1 MMWVILNNFLVF
13 FLLFFCSVTQ
23 AQVDIKE
30 QSKDGYIRVERNEEA
45 LTKEIYTSM
54 HQLSEF
60 FEEEKNYVED
70 IKAII
75 DKKLVSQA
83 AVTGLGNYKIY
94 TYRLSK
100 IRKKNL
106 LMALA
111 SGAKNFFSKNYDYY
125 TIFFVR

>member
-83 AVTGLGNYKIY
+83 AVTGLGNYKI
-94 TYRLSK
+94 K

-111 SGAKNFFSKNYDYY
+111 SGAKKFFFKKL
-125 TIFFVR
+125 

>member
-83 AVTGLGNYKIY
+83 AVTGLGNYKI
-94 TYRLSK
+94 K

-106 LMALA
+106 LMTLA

-125 TIFFVR
+125 TTFFVR

>member
-94 TYRLSK
+94 ACMLTLHKKEVFGQLNPLEKCFK
-100 IRKKNL
+100 ICYVYGKRKP
-106 LMALA
+106 
-111 SGAKNFFSKNYDYY
+111 
-125 TIFFVR
+125 T

>member
-1 MMWVILNNFLVF
+1 MMWVLNNLVF
-13 FLLFFCSVTQ
+13 LLILYSTQ
-23 AQVDIKE
+23 AQLDIKE

-60 FEEEKNYVED
+60 FEEEKTYVED

-83 AVTGLGNYKIY
+83 TVTGLGMYA
-94 TYRLSK
+94 K
-100 IRKKNL
+100 IRKKCNL
-106 LMALA
+106 
-111 SGAKNFFSKNYDYY
+111 GN
-125 TIFFVR
+125 

>member
-13 FLLFFCSVTQ
+13 FLLFFCSVSQ

-83 AVTGLGNYKIY
+83 AVTGLGNYKI
-94 TYRLSK
+94 K

>member
-83 AVTGLGNYKIY
+83 AVTGLGNYKI
-94 TYRLSK
+94 K
-100 IRKKNL
+100 IRKK
-106 LMALA
+106 
-111 SGAKNFFSKNYDYY
+111 KFFNG
-125 TIFFVR
+125 IG

>member
-83 AVTGLGNYKIY
+83 AVTGLGNYKI
-94 TYRLSK
+94 K

>member
-1 MMWVILNNFLVF
+1 MEMMWVLNNFLVF
-13 FLLFFCSVTQ
+13 LLILYSTTQ
-23 AQVDIKE
+23 AQVDIRE
-30 QSKDGYIRVERNEEA
+30 QSKDGYIRIEKNEEA

-83 AVTGLGNYKIY
+83 AVTGLGNY
-94 TYRLSK
+94 
-100 IRKKNL
+100 
-106 LMALA
+106 LA
-111 SGAKNFFSKNYDYY
+111 SFDDVLGGQEDD
-125 TIFFVR
+125 